1 MSAVPTCLL
10 SLGNKCKKYASK
22 IAKNVANSVL
32 FYRGINV
39 LEKPELQKT
48 FDNRRQTQRAKEWDE
63 QKKSH
68 SKRTSLEM
76 KLEERAHKLKEVV
89 RSLCVRKPTI
99 WVPDQV

>member
-1 MSAVPTCLL
+1 MQTKLQRVYLKPDQTAPLVRGENRFYKFRNC
-10 SLGNKCKKYASK
+10 CDRK
-22 IAKNVANSVL
+22 IYHVHV

-76 KLEERAHKLKEVV
+76 KLEERAHKLKEV
-89 RSLCVRKPTI
+89 RIS
-99 WVPDQV
+99 WH